1 MPRQKV
7 LTARFYATA
16 SGSMPVREWLLPL
29 SKHDKIEIG
38 ADIDIANIEFNWPV
52 GPPQCKH
59 LEDGICE
66 VRSRISSGRT
76 ARVLFFIRND
86 QMFLLHGFIKK
97 TQKTPRQ
104 ELELA
109 KKRKKEIKDT

>member
-1 MPRQKV
+1 M

-16 SGSMPVREWLLPL
+16 SGPMPVREWLLTL

-38 ADIDIANIEFNWPV
+38 ADIANIEFNWPV

-59 LEDGICE
+59 LEDGIFE
-66 VRSRISSGRT
+66 VRTRISSGRT

-86 QMFLLHGFIKK
+86 QMFLLRAFIKK
-97 TQKTPRQ
+97 TRKTPGQ

-109 KKRKKEIKDT
+109 KKRKKEIEEP